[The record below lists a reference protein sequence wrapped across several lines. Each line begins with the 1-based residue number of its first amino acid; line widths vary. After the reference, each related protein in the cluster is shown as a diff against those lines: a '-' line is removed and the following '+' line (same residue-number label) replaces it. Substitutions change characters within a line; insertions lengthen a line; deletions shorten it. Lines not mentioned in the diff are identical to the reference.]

1 MSLITEVLGRA
12 IKPLSSIG
20 LGRLPG
26 VLSLYKFIWKHF
38 GPKGIRLTETNGF
51 KLYVICH
58 DWSISPPLI
67 YAHRWETAETAICQQ
82 YIKEGMT
89 VIDAGASIGYYT
101 ILTSKLVGSKGMV
114 YAFEPSPECLEV
126 LRRNVELNSCANVQ
140 VVGKAVTDKTG
151 HIPFY
156 LNPHTLSSS
165 AIPRTAE
172 MPQTI
177 IVPAVALDDVVG
189 DKKVDFIKMDIEG
202 AETHAF
208 RGMARI
214 IKNNPDLKM
223 IVEVF
228 PRGMLEVGSS
238 IEEFVSF
245 LQQYFELYVIEKSGL
260 RGAVDLQDIKR
271 TIKKTPIINLFCQ
284 RRAVKDECA

>member
-1 MSLITEVLGRA
+1 MNLITEVFGRA

-20 LGRLPG
+20 VGRLPG
-26 VLSLYKFIWKHF
+26 VISLYKFMWKHF

-67 YAHRWETAETAICQQ
+67 YAHRWEPAETEICKQH
-82 YIKEGMT
+82 IKEGMT
-89 VIDAGASIGYYT
+89 VIDAGANVGYYT
-101 ILTSKLVGSKGMV
+101 ILISKLVGSKGMV

-126 LRRNVELNSCANVQ
+126 LRRNVQLNSCANVQ

-165 AIPRTAE
+165 AIPRTAD

-189 DKKVDFIKMDIEG
+189 EKKVDFIKMDIEG
-202 AETHAF
+202 AETRAF
-208 RGMARI
+208 RGMTRI

-228 PRGMLEVGSS
+228 PRGMFEAGSS
-238 IEEFVSF
+238 LEEFISF
-245 LQQYFELYVIEKSGL
+245 LRQYFRLHIIEKRGL
-260 RGAVDLQDIKR
+260 TSEVELPDIQR
-271 TIKKTPIINLFCQ
+271 TIRKTPIINLFCQ
-284 RRAVKDECA
+284 RRRA